1 MRAAVFHETGRPLS
15 IENVPDPRPAPDQV
29 IIEVARSGICGSDLH
44 VTEYGA
50 APDGTILG
58 HEFAGTI
65 AEVGAAVRGDWK
77 VGERVTA
84 LPITSCQQCEA
95 CTGGLPGLCPQNIF
109 TGTTLLVQGAYAQYV
124 ASRAD
129 MLQRLPAGVAFAQGA
144 MVEPLAVSHHAVEMA
159 ALRPGASVLV
169 IGAGPIGAGV
179 VLFARLAGARHI
191 VVSERFAARR
201 ERALALGA
209 TAVIDPSAEDVA
221 GRFAAH
227 AGCRPQV
234 VFECVGN
241 PGLLRHAV
249 EVAGIRARIVVAGV
263 CLLDDTFNPLTGLL
277 KEVTIQFSQC
287 YTERNFAAVIDAM
300 ARGEA
305 KPEPMHTG
313 TVGFAELP
321 AVFESLRAASPH
333 CKVLI
338 DPDR

>member
-1 MRAAVFHETGRPLS
+1 
-15 IENVPDPRPAPDQV
+15 
-29 IIEVARSGICGSDLH
+29 
-44 VTEYGA
+44 
-50 APDGTILG
+50 
-58 HEFAGTI
+58 
-65 AEVGAAVRGDWK
+65 
-77 VGERVTA
+77 
-84 LPITSCQQCEA
+84 
-95 CTGGLPGLCPQNIF
+95 
-109 TGTTLLVQGAYAQYV
+109 
-124 ASRAD
+124 
-129 MLQRLPAGVAFAQGA
+129 
-144 MVEPLAVSHHAVEMA
+144 MA

-287 YTERNFAAVIDAM
+287 YTEHNFAAVIDAM
-300 ARGEA
+300 ACGEA